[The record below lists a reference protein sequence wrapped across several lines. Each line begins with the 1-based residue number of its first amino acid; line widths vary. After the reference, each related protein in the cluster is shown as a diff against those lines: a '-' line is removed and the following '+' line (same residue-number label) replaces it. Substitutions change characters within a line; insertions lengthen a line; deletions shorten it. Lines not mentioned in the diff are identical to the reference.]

1 MKFHRDLK
9 VYGDINFRGKCPKE
23 EVEQITF
30 FNQLKKL
37 HPEIAE
43 LATHIKNE
51 GKKTWGQI
59 NKDRQS
65 GLNQGFSDIIIAG
78 CPACLI
84 EMKRQDHTKSHWQE
98 NQEEKLLLAQSS
110 GAFSCVALG
119 YVGALEAVKDW
130 LECTKMMKNGLK
142 TK

>member
-1 MKFHRDLK
+1 MKFDKNLK
-9 VYGDINFRGKCPKE
+9 VYGDVSFRGKCPKE

-37 HPEIAE
+37 HPDIAE

-51 GKKTWGQI
+51 GKKSWGQI
-59 NKDRQS
+59 AKDKAT
-65 GLNQGFSDIIIAG
+65 GLNQGFSDIIIIG
-78 CPACLI
+78 LPVCLI

-98 NQEEKLLLAQSS
+98 NQEKKLLLAQDL

-119 YVGALEAVKDW
+119 YKAALEAVEDW
-130 LECTKMMKNGLK
+130 IKCTKMMKNG
-142 TK
+142 